1 MGEISVTSSQ
11 SGCTRIVTCMLAVTV
26 LFASL
31 MVEAQSGQG
40 KSIQGSVGDAQPESA
55 GAATVQGS
63 VRDSGNRPVA
73 GASVCLQAKDAR
85 TFKATT
91 DSTGAYRFSAVRD
104 GVYTLRTEMVGYAEA
119 TSKSFVLAQKE
130 SKTIDLI
137 LESANMRETRNSSA
151 GQPEFFDKPHF
162 TVAGVTDTTNLGGHG
177 SDTIMRNREELANAT
192 ALLKKE
198 PPGKTDEGEAAR
210 HHLLADADERRGD
223 ALDAVREY
231 QRAAELNPTES
242 NFFDWGTELLVHRA
256 AEPAIE
262 VFTKGNRIFPGSV
275 RMLTGLGAAWYARG
289 SYEQAVQRLCEASDL
304 DPSDPNPYLFMGKM
318 QAVESNQPEAL
329 VERLGRFVRL
339 QPENALAN
347 YYYAVSLWKRRK
359 TPEDIADLPQ
369 VKSLLE
375 KAVQLD
381 PKLGRAYLQLG
392 ALYSERRDLSNAIS
406 AYQRAVEAT
415 PRLEEAH
422 YRLAQPYRQ
431 TGEPAK
437 AQAELRLYAQ
447 ISKEK
452 DEELERQRHDLQQF
466 VYELRDRTPASQ
478 PRLMP

>member
-1 MGEISVTSSQ
+1 
-11 SGCTRIVTCMLAVTV
+11 
-26 LFASL
+26 
-31 MVEAQSGQG
+31 
-40 KSIQGSVGDAQPESA
+40 
-55 GAATVQGS
+55 
-63 VRDSGNRPVA
+63 
-73 GASVCLQAKDAR
+73 
-85 TFKATT
+85 
-91 DSTGAYRFSAVRD
+91 
-104 GVYTLRTEMVGYAEA
+104 
-119 TSKSFVLAQKE
+119 
-130 SKTIDLI
+130 
-137 LESANMRETRNSSA
+137 
-151 GQPEFFDKPHF
+151 
-162 TVAGVTDTTNLGGHG
+162 
-177 SDTIMRNREELANAT
+177 MRNREELANAT

-422 YRLAQPYRQ
+422 YRLAQAYRQ

>member
-1 MGEISVTSSQ
+1 
-11 SGCTRIVTCMLAVTV
+11 
-26 LFASL
+26 
-31 MVEAQSGQG
+31 
-40 KSIQGSVGDAQPESA
+40 
-55 GAATVQGS
+55 
-63 VRDSGNRPVA
+63 
-73 GASVCLQAKDAR
+73 
-85 TFKATT
+85 
-91 DSTGAYRFSAVRD
+91 
-104 GVYTLRTEMVGYAEA
+104 
-119 TSKSFVLAQKE
+119 
-130 SKTIDLI
+130 
-137 LESANMRETRNSSA
+137 
-151 GQPEFFDKPHF
+151 
-162 TVAGVTDTTNLGGHG
+162 
-177 SDTIMRNREELANAT
+177 
-192 ALLKKE
+192 
-198 PPGKTDEGEAAR
+198 
-210 HHLLADADERRGD
+210 
-223 ALDAVREY
+223 
-231 QRAAELNPTES
+231 
-242 NFFDWGTELLVHRA
+242 
-256 AEPAIE
+256 
-262 VFTKGNRIFPGSV
+262 
-275 RMLTGLGAAWYARG
+275 
-289 SYEQAVQRLCEASDL
+289 
-304 DPSDPNPYLFMGKM
+304 MGKM

-422 YRLAQPYRQ
+422 YRLAQAYRQ